1 MPLSSANSAEMATKE
16 ESVEPTFPCRICGR
30 KFVLASL
37 EKHEP
42 ACKKLT
48 KMQRKVFD
56 SGKQRATGSDI
67 PLRDVRKAAKDREKA
82 GGVFP
87 RPQTN
92 WRKNHEQFIG
102 SLSVSKQT
110 EKAIK
115 AGDPLSAPPRT
126 AGGAISADYIYCEFC
141 GRTFSKNAAERH
153 IGFCKEK
160 SAQKAIKERTTTKS
174 GRETDGKSGTKTTA
188 SHHAA
193 RTVGRDSVDSASKRK
208 VRPESVG
215 PKRMNG
221 GGTKGGGESGR
232 ENAEK
237 KTQMAQN
244 KQNKRSISVPRNN
257 GQTEAKSGGIVKSN
271 FTTTKTKSINWH
283 KGNASLCCWNC
294 DRSLSESISGRD
306 AGNGTA
312 KAQAIQP
319 FEQCPPPMALAKP
332 NITPFLGLGLLLNS
346 IGFRA
351 FL

>member
-1 MPLSSANSAEMATKE
+1 MPLSSANSAETATKG
-16 ESVEPTFPCRICGR
+16 ESVEPTFPCRICCR
-30 KFVLASL
+30 KFVQASL

-115 AGDPLSAPPRT
+115 AGDPLPAPPRT

-174 GRETDGKSGTKTTA
+174 GRETDGT
-188 SHHAA
+188 A
-193 RTVGRDSVDSASKRK
+193 RTVGRDSVESASKRR
-208 VRPESVG
+208 VRPESLG

-221 GGTKGGGESGR
+221 GGTKGVGESGR

-237 KTQMAQN
+237 KIQMAQN
-244 KQNKRSISVPRNN
+244 KRSTSVPRNN
-257 GQTEAKSGGIVKSN
+257 GQTEAKGGGIVKSN
-271 FTTTKTKSINWH
+271 FSTTKS
-283 KGNASLCCWNC
+283 
-294 DRSLSESISGRD
+294 
-306 AGNGTA
+306 AGNTTRKTA
-312 KAQAIQP
+312 EKRNGAKV
-319 FEQCPPPMALAKP
+319 PPKQRP
-332 NITPFLGLGLLLNS
+332 G
-346 IGFRA
+346 
-351 FL
+351 